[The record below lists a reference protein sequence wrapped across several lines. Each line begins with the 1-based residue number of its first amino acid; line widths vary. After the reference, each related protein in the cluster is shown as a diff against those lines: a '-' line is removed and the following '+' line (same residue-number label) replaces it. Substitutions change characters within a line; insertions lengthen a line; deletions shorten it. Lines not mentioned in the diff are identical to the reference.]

1 VVGKVEKFLGIDVG
15 GGSLKASLIDREGN
29 LYQEEVL
36 STDRFWDN
44 NTFLQKIFDLIQLF
58 TVSEFHSIGI
68 GTPGPIDIE
77 KGLILSSANFP
88 NLKDLP
94 LVPFLSNQ
102 WKIPIHFNNDANCAA
117 LGTYHF
123 MKNFQVKSL
132 VVVTL
137 GTGYG
142 CGWVVD
148 GKIFHGYLGNG
159 MEAGHQTVVVN
170 GALCGCGQ
178 KGCVE
183 AYFSTRGLLER
194 FREKTNISLSDGKA
208 FFKLIEK
215 KDEDAQEVL
224 DVGIE
229 AFSHSLRNI
238 IHLINPEK
246 IVLVGGLTKSNDLFF
261 QKLNFSLNSI
271 VFPVLRSYSKVEIG
285 ESIAGSL
292 GAAAL
297 GF

>member
-1 VVGKVEKFLGIDVG
+1 MVGKVEKFLGIDVG
-15 GGSLKASLIDREGN
+15 GGSLKASLIDKAGN
-29 LYQEEVL
+29 IYQEEVL
-36 STDRFWDN
+36 PTDRFWDN
-44 NTFLQKIFDLIQLF
+44 DTFLSKLSELLSLF
-58 TVSEFHSIGI
+58 RGNEILSIGI

-77 KGLILSSANFP
+77 RGFILSSANLP
-88 NLKDLP
+88 HLRDLP
-94 LVPFLSNQ
+94 LVPFLSHLY
-102 WKIPIHFNNDANCAA
+102 KVPIHFNNDANCAA

-123 MKNFQVKSL
+123 GKNSQVRSL
-132 VVVTL
+132 VVITL

-148 GKIFHGYLGNG
+148 GKIFDGYLGNG

-194 FREKTNISLSDGKA
+194 FREKTNISLNDGKA
-208 FFKLIEK
+208 FFKLVEK
-215 KDEDAQEVL
+215 KDEDAQEIL
-224 DVGIE
+224 DFGIE
-229 AFSHSLRNI
+229 AFSNSLRNI

-246 IVLVGGLTKSNDLFF
+246 IVLVGGLTKSKDLFF
-261 QKLNFSLNSI
+261 HKVNTFLDSLT
-271 VFPVLRSYSKVEIG
+271 FPILRSYSKIEVG
-285 ESIAGSL
+285 ESISGTL